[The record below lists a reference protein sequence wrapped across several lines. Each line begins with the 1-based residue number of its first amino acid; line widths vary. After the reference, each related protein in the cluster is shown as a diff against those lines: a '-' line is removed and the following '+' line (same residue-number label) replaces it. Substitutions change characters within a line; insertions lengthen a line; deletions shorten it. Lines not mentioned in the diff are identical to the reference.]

1 MKHYGFGIVA
11 RCSKQKKT
19 PEGRPKNGRYIKQVA
34 TRMRRGH
41 KAERQ
46 QVKLSIQKIKK
57 GSDQWLAD
65 RGETAFD
72 EILEVF
78 LMVRRGS

>member
-11 RCSKQKKT
+11 RCSKFKREAKM
-19 PEGRPKNGRYIKQVA
+19 EDGRVLFGRPRNGRYTKRIAAIMK
-34 TRMRRGH
+34 RGH

-46 QVKLSIQKIKK
+46 QVRLY
-57 GSDQWLAD
+57 L
-65 RGETAFD
+65 
-72 EILEVF
+72 